1 MTDTGANQR
10 TPPATD
16 PALAKALSALAM
28 PGIAIGGRAIAPG
41 DEAALLD
48 EESQSLAASTPQALR
63 ASGAARLVA
72 RELLGRLGL
81 QPAAM
86 PKGPAG
92 APLWPPGVVG
102 SFAHDEQAAVAALAR
117 SRDMRALGIDI
128 EPAAMLPAG
137 MLDLVVTP
145 RERIQLARDPFGGR
159 LHFTVKEAV
168 YKALHPLDGKFLDF
182 HDIELDLAYGMA
194 TTSGAQRLHFR
205 SAVSA
210 HIVALAFLPAG
221 A

>member
-1 MTDTGANQR
+1 MTDADANQ
-10 TPPATD
+10 PSVPAPD

-28 PGIAIGGRAIAPG
+28 PGVVVGGRVIAAG

-48 EESQSLAASTPQALR
+48 EESQSLAASTPQARL
-63 ASGAARLVA
+63 ASGAARLVG

-81 QPAAM
+81 APAAM
-86 PKGPAG
+86 PKGPSG

-102 SFAHDEQAAVAALAR
+102 SFAHDEEVAVAALAR

-137 MLDLVVTP
+137 MLELVVTP

-168 YKALHPLDGKFLDF
+168 YKALHPLDGRFLDF
-182 HDIELDLAYGMA
+182 HDIELDLV
-194 TTSGAQRLHFR
+194 SGIAAIGAHRLQFR

-221 A
+221 K